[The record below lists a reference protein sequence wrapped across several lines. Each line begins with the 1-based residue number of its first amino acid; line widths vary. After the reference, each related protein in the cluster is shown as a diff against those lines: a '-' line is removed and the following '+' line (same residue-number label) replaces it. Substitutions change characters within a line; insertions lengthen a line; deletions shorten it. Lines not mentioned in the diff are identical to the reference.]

1 MSLILDG
8 APVQPNGKVMVT
20 IPAVDIKYD
29 TIKVVYIDDNGNF
42 EECATTINEDGTITF
57 ETDHFSKYA
66 VIGVNNGLSGGAIA
80 GIVIGSV
87 AGAILLAVG
96 GFAIFWFVIKKK
108 TFNELLAI
116 LKKN

>member
-1 MSLILDG
+1 
-8 APVQPNGKVMVT
+8 MVT
-20 IPAVDIKYD
+20 IPAVEVEYD

-66 VIGVNNGLSGGAIA
+66 VIGVNNKGLSGGAIA